1 MALLSTGIAVL
12 EVTLFDI
19 VGRVV
24 DLLAT
29 NTPEAVGGGAGRDVL
44 WLALGILL
52 IYPLMVGLQSLLL
65 HQTLAGNFPMI
76 VR

>member
-1 MALLSTGIAVL
+1 VV
-12 EVTLFDI
+12 EVILFNI
-19 VGRVV
+19 LGRVV
-24 DLLAT
+24 DLLAGS
-29 NTPEAVGGGAGRDVL
+29 TPEALGGGSGRDVL